1 MKAVYVKA
9 FSVAVLLAVLLLSIA
24 PTGHAQPLSGGE
36 DKTVSFL
43 VQNRPGGDTYRLNI
57 TIPQSLYLYYNQ
69 KSHFVFSPRD
79 FGRFVTPYPLQPVAD
94 RLRQITNSTEDFAN
108 AVLALVH
115 QIDYV
120 QVEPSKYPIET
131 LMEGQGDCDL
141 FVYIAASIL
150 EAGGVP
156 VALLF
161 YRDLK
166 HMELGVG
173 LDEAPVNARQDI
185 YSVTY
190 EGKKYY
196 VAETTGSS
204 WRYGWRVGECPPKYQ
219 NATSEVIVPTNM
231 EQTPISQ
238 VSATIQQL
246 DPSTLTLQLS
256 TSIALQNSY
265 ITINGQILPTQAG
278 ENVTFQARNSGEWF
292 MIGQAQTDEAG
303 KFSFDWFVKEE
314 GIVEIQAF
322 WEGNDYLN
330 GSSSVMVGVYAVSA
344 YLVLLV
350 LTGAALSLLLV
361 LAFTLVKRRRSAAS
375 PISIPEGQQ
384 SGEPEG
390 AAVTSASA
398 AALRSSVDAA

>member
-1 MKAVYVKA
+1 MRTAYLKALSLA
-9 FSVAVLLAVLLLSIA
+9 MLLAILFSIV
-24 PTGHAQPLSGGE
+24 PTIQAQSSIQ

-43 VQNRPGGDTYRLNI
+43 VQNRPGADTYRLNI
-57 TIPQSLYLYYNQ
+57 TIPHSLYQYYNQ

-79 FGRFVTPYPLQPVAD
+79 FSKFITPYPFQPVAD
-94 RLRQITNSTEDFAN
+94 QLRQITNSTEDFVN

-156 VALLF
+156 VVLLF

-173 LDEAPVNARQDI
+173 LDKAPVDARGDI

-190 EGKKYY
+190 EVKKYY

-204 WRYGWRVGECPPKYQ
+204 WRYGWRVGECPPTYQ
-219 NATSEVIVPTNM
+219 NATSEVIAPTTM
-231 EQTPISQ
+231 EQTSLGQ
-238 VSATIQQL
+238 VSAVIQQL

-256 TSIALQNSY
+256 ASVLLQNSY
-265 ITINGQILPTQAG
+265 VTISGQILPAQAG
-278 ENVTFQARNSGEWF
+278 ENVTLKARNNNGEWF
-292 MIGQAQTDEAG
+292 VVDQAQTDADG
-303 KFSFDWFVKEE
+303 QFSYSWFIQTE
-314 GIVEIQAF
+314 GLMEVQAV

-330 GSSSVMVGVYAVSA
+330 GSASAVVGVSVVSA
-344 YLVLLV
+344 YLVLIV
-350 LTGAALSLLLV
+350 VTWAALCVFLV
-361 LAFTLVKRRRSAAS
+361 FVFKLIRRRRSATS
-375 PISIPEGQQ
+375 PISAPE
-384 SGEPEG
+384 
-390 AAVTSASA
+390 THI
-398 AALRSSVDAA
+398 